1 MSRTVLA
8 WVALVAATV
17 AATLAFGAVGLPSAA
32 MFGAML
38 VGLAAALR
46 LPGRFALPGRAVVAA
61 QAATGVALGGNLQS
75 SSLAALADA
84 WLPVALISAATLA
97 LSIAAGW
104 WMARATDL
112 DGPTAA
118 LGMVAGGAS
127 GIIAM
132 ADELGADDRA
142 VAFMQYVRVLL
153 IVLATPLLVALL
165 WGDQPRVALVA
176 DEGPLLGAP
185 LDWAATAAIAV
196 AGAVA
201 GRAVRLPAPSLMGPL
216 LLAAGLTVALP
227 EGAVAV
233 PPLVR
238 EASFALIGLQVGL
251 RFTVA
256 LFRLLARLLAPVVLS
271 VVALSLACFGFAA
284 VLAATTDATLL
295 DAYLATTPGGLYVV
309 LATAVSSGAD
319 VTFVVGMQSLR
330 LVMMVLLAPVAV
342 RALVAQLARTRRRTP
357 RAGRV

>member
-1 MSRTVLA
+1 MSRTLLA
-8 WVALVAATV
+8 WVGLAAATV
-17 AATLAFGAVGLPSAA
+17 AATVALTALGLPSAA
-32 MFGAML
+32 MFGAMV

-46 LPGRFALPGRAVVAA
+46 LPGRFALPPRAVVAA
-61 QAATGVALGGNLQS
+61 QATTGVALGGYLQS

-84 WLPVALISAATLA
+84 WLPVALISGATLL
-97 LSIAAGW
+97 LSLAAGW
-104 WMARATDL
+104 WIARATDL

-165 WGDQPRVALVA
+165 WGDHAGVAVA
-176 DEGPLLGAP
+176 ADDGPLLGAAR
-185 LDWAATAAIAV
+185 DWAVLAAV
-196 AGAVA
+196 AVVGALA
-201 GRAVRLPAPSLMGPL
+201 GRTARLPAPTLMGPL
-216 LLAAGLTVALP
+216 LLAAGLTVTLP
-227 EGAVAV
+227 EGSVAV
-233 PPLVR
+233 PPLLR
-238 EASFALIGLQVGL
+238 EAAFALIGLQVGL

-256 LFRLLARLLAPVVLS
+256 LFRLLARLLGPVVLS
-271 VVALSLACFGFAA
+271 VAVLSAACFGFAA
-284 VLAATTDATLL
+284 LLALTTDATLL

-342 RALVAQLARTRRRTP
+342 RALVAQLARTRTP